1 MGGGQKTISNLYVAT
16 AVRAVAEGDEAS
28 ASKPKKYSSG
38 VLFLRDA
45 GVALLLVILVL
56 VMMWAYTGLW
66 PPLVVVESNSMMHG
80 DDNLSSV
87 GTIDTGDLVLV
98 RKVTSVDNVE
108 TYMDGVVSGHR
119 TYGDYGDVVIYKPR
133 GSDSQTPIIH
143 RAIIYLEYDPANNC
157 YRSESLRDA
166 PEEKWD
172 ATDPD
177 DTWDHLTSTLRIYH
191 VGWND
196 LTVIVDVGGMIT
208 SHTSGYITKGDHN
221 TNTDQMYSGSAPIE
235 FDWIVGKARG
245 EIPWFGLL
253 KLWTTDSLGSTAPEN
268 SVRNLWISLV
278 VIVVTPIFV
287 DIGLTYREKRIIA
300 RKKVQEAIDNAPP
313 SKYRRKQVE
322 GESPGEMTEEP
333 PK

>member
-1 MGGGQKTISNLYVAT
+1 MAE
-16 AVRAVAEGDEAS
+16 AERAP
-28 ASKPKKYSSG
+28 ASKPKKYGSG
-38 VLFLRDA
+38 ILFLRDA
-45 GVALLLVILVL
+45 GVALLLVVLVL

-80 DDNLSSV
+80 DDNLSNV

-98 RKVTSVDNVE
+98 RKVAAADGVE
-108 TYMDGVVSGHR
+108 TYMDGVVSNHR
-119 TYGDYGDVVIYKPR
+119 TYGDYGDVVIYKR
-133 GSDSQTPIIH
+133 GGSETQTPIIH

-166 PEEKWD
+166 PETKWTTSND
-172 ATDPD
+172 ADS
-177 DTWDHLTSTLRIYH
+177 WDRLTSTLSIFH

-196 LTVIVDVGGMIT
+196 LTVVVDIAGMIPT
-208 SHTSGYITKGDHN
+208 HTSGYITKGDHN
-221 TNTDQMYSGSAPIE
+221 TNTDQTYAGAGPVE
-235 FDWIVGKARG
+235 FDWVVGKARG

-253 KLWTTDSLGSTAPEN
+253 KLWTTDSLGSPAPEN

-278 VIVVTPIFV
+278 VIVITPIFV